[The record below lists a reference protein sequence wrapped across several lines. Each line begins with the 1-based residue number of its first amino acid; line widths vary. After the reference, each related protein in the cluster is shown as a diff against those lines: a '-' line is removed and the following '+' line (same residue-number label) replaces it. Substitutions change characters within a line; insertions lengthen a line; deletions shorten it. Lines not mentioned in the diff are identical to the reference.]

1 LPAPLCRFCRRLLRK
16 ACNAAVPDWGLLFA
30 AEPLDASADA
40 APVAAVDAVEVVP
53 PKSLISLVNA
63 EFKFAKALEERF
75 AGAPA
80 AVDVALTTWL
90 LLRSLI
96 SASSSAAI
104 PNRP

>member
-1 LPAPLCRFCRRLLRK
+1 
-16 ACNAAVPDWGLLFA
+16 VPDWGLPLA
-30 AEPLDASADA
+30 AELLDAFEDV
-40 APVAAVDAVEVVP
+40 APVAAVGAVEVVP

-80 AVDVALTTWL
+80 ALDVALTTWL